1 LYRTLGRGL
10 RIFSD
15 SLTGQSVDWH
25 MHCLEKTQWM
35 RKKELRQLQLSRLKK
50 LLYYAYRKVPFYHR
64 SFRKGNFRPA
74 DLKTLE
80 DLRKVPVLRKSDIRY
95 NLSQL
100 VSTDY
105 SRADLEVFTTSGTSA
120 TPLRFYRSMTELSWA
135 RGAEFRAYG
144 WGGYRFGDKMA
155 LIWGYEP
162 EQTRSFVFKFYH
174 LFMRQRIL
182 NVSVMSEKSMSS
194 FARSFVFKFY
204 HLFMRQR
211 ILNVSVM
218 SEKSMS
224 SFARS
229 LVRFKPDFVKGY
241 SAATNVFA
249 NYLLKNRQFK
259 IRPRAGF
266 TSAATLLPHHR
277 KAIEKAF
284 NCKVYDVYGSRE
296 ISGTAGQCGQH
307 EGLHVSDENVVLEI
321 VKDGETAS
329 VGEDGQ
335 IYLTNLQSHAMPF
348 IRYDIG
354 DIGRSF
360 PDECPCG
367 RKLSLMKPFG
377 RTYEYLV
384 NSDGAFT
391 TLRDLQQVFEDIPIV
406 DFQIVQE
413 DRDEIV
419 VRIVTRSGYNQTH
432 TDFIEEHIK
441 MRGKAK
447 IRVELVDA
455 LPKERSGKT
464 KHIITKLDG

>member
-1 LYRTLGRGL
+1 LYRILARGL
-10 RIFSD
+10 RIFFD
-15 SLTGQSVDWH
+15 TLTGQSVDWH

-35 RKKELRQLQLSRLKK
+35 RKKELQQLQLRRLKK
-50 LLYYAYRKVPFYHR
+50 LLSYAYEKVPFYHR
-64 SFRKGNFRPA
+64 SFRKRNFRPA
-74 DLKTLE
+74 DLKTLA
-80 DLRKVPVLRKSDIRY
+80 DLRKVPVLRKSDIRE

-144 WGGYRFGDKMA
+144 WGGYRLGDKMA

-162 EQTRSFVFKFYH
+162 EQT
-174 LFMRQRIL
+174 
-182 NVSVMSEKSMSS
+182 
-194 FARSFVFKFY
+194 RSFVFKFY

-249 NYLLKNRQFK
+249 NYLLKNQQFD
-259 IRPRAGF
+259 IRPRAAF

-296 ISGTAGQCGQH
+296 ISGTAAQCGQH

-360 PDECPCG
+360 PNECPCG

-384 NSDGAFT
+384 NNDGTFT

-406 DFQIVQE
+406 DFQISQE

-464 KHIITKLDG
+464 KHIITKLHG

>member
-1 LYRTLGRGL
+1 LYRASARGL
-10 RIFSD
+10 RLFFD

-35 RKKELRQLQLSRLKK
+35 RKKELQQLQLRRLKK
-50 LLYYAYRKVPFYHR
+50 LLSYAYEKVPFYHR
-64 SFRKGNFRPA
+64 SFRKENFRPA
-74 DLKTLE
+74 DLKTLA
-80 DLRKVPVLRKSDIRY
+80 DLRKVPVLRKSDIRD

-144 WGGYRFGDKMA
+144 WGGYRLGDKMA
-155 LIWGYEP
+155 LIWGFEP

-174 LFMRQRIL
+174 LFTRQRIL
-182 NVSVMSEKSMSS
+182 NVSVMSEKSM
-194 FARSFVFKFY
+194 
-204 HLFMRQR
+204 L
-211 ILNVSVM
+211 
-218 SEKSMS
+218 

-241 SAATNVFA
+241 SAASNVFA

-259 IRPRAGF
+259 IQPRAVF

-296 ISGTAGQCGQH
+296 ISGTAAQCGQH

-354 DIGRSF
+354 DVGRSF
-360 PDECPCG
+360 PGECPCG

-384 NSDGAFT
+384 NSDGTFT

-406 DFQIVQE
+406 DFQITQE

-419 VRIVTRSGYNQTH
+419 VRLVIRSGYNQTH

-447 IRVELVDA
+447 IRVELVDT

-464 KHIITKLDG
+464 KHILTRLHG